1 MNNNNF
7 QEISEVNKRHEA
19 VRAAF
24 ETLDI
29 YSDKDFFSDRPRW
42 QIDEVTEKVKAALTA
57 VQELCIYYERGG
69 TLKREEMDDYMTI
82 ALDLGKKLR
91 EVDSSTVVWE
101 WQIICHKIIKRIHDM
116 KSKLGLF
123 GEASTPPHEIDEK
136 GEERIKSLERRG
148 AQGGEASTPPP
159 LRPDEINEDKIKSLF
174 LPYQHNRAESFIKTL
189 KTEMTEQFYT
199 PGFKNYEK
207 KSLAKI
213 MAKVYEFAEHT
224 YKSTRAQIL
233 TTAAQNSFDYFQ
245 REVFA
250 SLGETSPR
258 YRIDIIKGKS

>member
-7 QEISEVNKRHEA
+7 QEISEVSKRHEA

-57 VQELCIYYERGG
+57 VQELCIYYEGGG

-101 WQIICHKIIKRIHDM
+101 WQEICFEIFKRIHDM
-116 KSKLGLF
+116 KSELGLF

-148 AQGGEASTPPP
+148 AQGGEASARQQARVIDREGIKAMFMQDSMSQRKAEAFVSNLEKLATNGEKDKAFAMCAAIMHKQLLHTALLPMFQAWAKLWRDLMP
-159 LRPDEINEDKIKSLF
+159 LIGAVAK
-174 LPYQHNRAESFIKTL
+174 
-189 KTEMTEQFYT
+189 
-199 PGFKNYEK
+199 GYE
-207 KSLAKI
+207 
-213 MAKVYEFAEHT
+213 
-224 YKSTRAQIL
+224 
-233 TTAAQNSFDYFQ
+233 NQ
-245 REVFA
+245 REKLLKEA
-250 SLGETSPR
+250 
-258 YRIDIIKGKS
+258 KK